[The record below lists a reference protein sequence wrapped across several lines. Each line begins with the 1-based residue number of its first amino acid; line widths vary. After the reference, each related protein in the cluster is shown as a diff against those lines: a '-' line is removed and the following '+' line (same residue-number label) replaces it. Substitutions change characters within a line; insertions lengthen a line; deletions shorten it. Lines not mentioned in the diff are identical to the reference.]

1 MLSRS
6 LFVTMW
12 ESTSTISKTRE
23 PRFGEAESI
32 SGELQ
37 KVTEQ
42 VGCDAPGLE
51 QLNGD
56 ILVTLTQ

>member
-1 MLSRS
+1 
-6 LFVTMW
+6 MW
-12 ESTSTISKTRE
+12 ESTSTIWKTRE
-23 PRFGEAESI
+23 PWFREAESI

-37 KVTEQ
+37 KVTVQ
-42 VGCDAPGLE
+42 VGYDAPGLE